1 MLCAMLSYLFIT
13 PFTGIRIRPL
23 VRACAPDQSLKAAC
37 ERAVDGTL
45 RMKPSTR
52 ARQHER
58 GLALVA
64 VMWMVAALA
73 ILVAS
78 LSTATRGEIR
88 VAQATRGAVEAAAL
102 GDAAIQLA
110 MLELGSLPITVTG
123 LHTRIYSFA
132 ERDITVQLVPVAG
145 LVDINLAPQSLLLA
159 LLLHGAQLDETAAEA
174 LVERIVEWRTF
185 EHTLKDPAYEAAG
198 VRFRPRHGPFE
209 YPEDL
214 LQVLGVSYDVYHM
227 VRRLI
232 TVHGD
237 SAGVDPLA
245 APLGVLTVLA
255 RGDVALA
262 QQIAA
267 VRDSGGPV
275 NDLTGLV
282 QEHLGTSLS
291 LTYRL
296 DARVESDG
304 RAYLRTRWVDLGQ
317 PGTDGSRWRTLRV
330 EPVVG
335 VAGQTVT
342 DHGI

>member
-1 MLCAMLSYLFIT
+1 
-13 PFTGIRIRPL
+13 
-23 VRACAPDQSLKAAC
+23 
-37 ERAVDGTL
+37 
-45 RMKPSTR
+45 MKPATR

-78 LSTATRGEIR
+78 LGTATRSEIH
-88 VAQATRGAVEAAAL
+88 VAQTTRGVVEAAAL

-110 MLELGSLPITVTG
+110 MLELGSLPTPVRG
-123 LHTRIYSFA
+123 LHTRIYTF
-132 ERDITVQLVPVAG
+132 EGRDITVELVPVAG
-145 LVDINLAPQSLLLA
+145 LIDINFAPHSLLLA
-159 LLLHGAQLDETAAEA
+159 LLLYGAQLDEKTAEA
-174 LVERIVEWRTF
+174 LAERIIEWRTF
-185 EHTLKDPAYEAAG
+185 EHTLDDPAYEAAG
-198 VRFRPRHGPFE
+198 VRFRPRHGLFE

-227 VRRLI
+227 IRRFI
-232 TVHGD
+232 TVYGD
-237 SAGVDPLA
+237 SAGIDPMA
-245 APLGVLTVLA
+245 APLGVLAVLA

-267 VRDSGGPV
+267 VRDAGDPV
-275 NDLTGLV
+275 SDLTGLV
-282 QEHLGTSLS
+282 QEHLGTSVS

-296 DARVESDG
+296 DARVESGG
-304 RAYLRTRWVDLGQ
+304 RVYLRTRWVDLGQ
-317 PGTDGSRWRTLRV
+317 PGTDGSEWRTLRI

-335 VAGQTVT
+335 AAAQTVM